1 VDQVLPSLIKICA
14 AVRVFSL
21 AAGQGC
27 HRFSPADP
35 ADPDG
40 VCIGADLPHLMRLG
54 FVNEQLEQ
62 GTGVTEE
69 AHQLNPDP
77 QSRCHS

>member
-1 VDQVLPSLIKICA
+1 MLPSLLKICA
-14 AVRVFSL
+14 AVRVFPL
-21 AAGQGC
+21 AAGQDC
-27 HRFSPADP
+27 HRFNPADP

-40 VCIGADLPHLMRLG
+40 VCIGADLPHLIGLG

-62 GTGVTEE
+62 GTGVTE
-69 AHQLNPDP
+69 ADHQLNPDP